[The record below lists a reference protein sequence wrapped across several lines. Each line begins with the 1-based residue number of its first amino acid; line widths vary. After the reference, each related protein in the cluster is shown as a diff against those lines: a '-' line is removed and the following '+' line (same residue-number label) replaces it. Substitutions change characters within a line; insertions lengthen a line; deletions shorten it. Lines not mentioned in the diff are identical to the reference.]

1 MIQPRWQEKL
11 AKAIANKFPNGF
23 PDVGFNYLNHVT
35 IEQQLKNYLKYTS
48 EQLKQSPLAILETEG
63 ELKAK
68 LQTAHGDCV
77 FYGRTDRID
86 QFDGLIRVIDYKTGH
101 VASSDLKVPVRHHSE
116 SDLDYLKQVP
126 EKTLQLLIYKYLYLK
141 ENTNILPEQVTAA
154 IHGLKYAHD
163 IEFGLSQVSA
173 KKDEKD
179 VDANFLGNDT
189 FIGDMEAMLEAVI
202 NEMLDPDIPFVQ
214 AEDDKKCGYCDFR
227 LICKR

>member
-1 MIQPRWQEKL
+1 M
-11 AKAIANKFPNGF
+11 
-23 PDVGFNYLNHVT
+23 
-35 IEQQLKNYLKYTS
+35 
-48 EQLKQSPLAILETEG
+48 
-63 ELKAK
+63 
-68 LQTAHGDCV
+68 
-77 FYGRTDRID
+77 
-86 QFDGLIRVIDYKTGH
+86 IDYKTGH
-101 VASSDLKVPVRHHSE
+101 VASSDLKVPVRHLSE

-126 EKTLQLLIYKYLYLK
+126 EKTLQLLIYKYLYIK